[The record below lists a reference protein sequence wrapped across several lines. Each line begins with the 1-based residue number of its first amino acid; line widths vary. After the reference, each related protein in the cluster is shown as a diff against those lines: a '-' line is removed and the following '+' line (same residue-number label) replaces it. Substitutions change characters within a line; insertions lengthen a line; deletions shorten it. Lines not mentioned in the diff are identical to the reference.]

1 MEVQLSSEEKKKTK
15 MSKTH
20 LLYPGYL
27 GSIAH
32 YAVVA
37 QSDAIIFET
46 ASNFIKQSYLTR
58 CYIATASGKQALS
71 IPVLRPKEKGKQ
83 RLKDVRIDYRNNWQQ
98 THLRSIQTAY
108 RSSPFYEFYEDDLL
122 PLFNKNYTFLL
133 DFNLKAHEILMEC
146 LQLNTPSS
154 KTSVFELNPLQYSD
168 TRFLI
173 DAKKE
178 ISVDFDSYYQIFND
192 KNGFQKNLSI
202 LDLICMEGPNAI
214 SFLERIDLSKLK

>member
-1 MEVQLSSEEKKKTK
+1 MSEKQ
-15 MSKTH
+15 

-37 QSDAIIFET
+37 QSDAIVFEA

-58 CYIATASGKQALS
+58 CYIATANGKQALS
-71 IPVLRPKEKGKQ
+71 IPVLHGKGKQ
-83 RLKDVRIDYRNNWQQ
+83 LLKDVQIDYRNNWQQ

-122 PLFNKNYTFLL
+122 PLFQKQYKYLL
-133 DFNLKAHEILMEC
+133 DFNLSTHNIIMEC
-146 LQLNTPSS
+146 LQLNIPSS
-154 KTSVFELNPLQYSD
+154 TTTEFELNPILTMDS
-168 TRFLI
+168 RFLI

-178 ISVDFDSYYQIFND
+178 CPANFSSYYQIFDN
-192 KNGFQKNLSI
+192 KNGFLKNLSI

-214 SFLERIDLSKLK
+214 SFLEDIDLSTLK

>member
-1 MEVQLSSEEKKKTK
+1 MSEK
-15 MSKTH
+15 H

-37 QSDAIIFET
+37 QSDAIQFET

-58 CYIATASGKQALS
+58 CYIATANGKQALS
-71 IPVLRPKEKGKQ
+71 IPVLHSKEKKKQ
-83 RLKDVRIDYRNNWQQ
+83 LLKDVQIDYRNNWQQ

-122 PLFNKNYTFLL
+122 PLFQKNHKYLL
-133 DFNLKAHEILMEC
+133 DFNLTAHNIIMEC
-146 LQLNTPSS
+146 LQLDIPTS
-154 KTSVFELNPLQYSD
+154 KTTEFELNPTVYKDS
-168 TRFLI
+168 RFLI

-178 ISVDFDSYYQIFND
+178 CTANFTPYYQIFDD
-192 KNGFQKNLSI
+192 KNGFLKNLSI
-202 LDLICMEGPNAI
+202 LDLLSMEGPNAI
-214 SFLERIDLSKLK
+214 SFLEDIEIAALK

>member
-1 MEVQLSSEEKKKTK
+1 M
-15 MSKTH
+15 
-20 LLYPGYL
+20 YPGYL

-37 QSDAIIFET
+37 QSDAIVFET

-58 CYIATASGKQALS
+58 CYIATANGKQVLS

-83 RLKDVRIDYRNNWQQ
+83 LLKDVLIDYRNNWQQ

-108 RSSPFYEFYEDDLL
+108 RSSPFYEFYEDDII
-122 PLFNKNYTFLL
+122 PLFTKNYKFLL

-146 LQLNTPSS
+146 LQLSIPSS
-154 KTSVFELNPLQYSD
+154 KSTVFELNPLQYND
-168 TRFLI
+168 IRFLI

-178 ISVDFDSYYQIFND
+178 VSANFDPYFQLFDD
-192 KNGFQKNLSI
+192 KHGFQKNLSI

-214 SFLERIDLSKLK
+214 SFLENVDLSNLK

>member
-1 MEVQLSSEEKKKTK
+1 
-15 MSKTH
+15 MSKTS

-37 QSDAIIFET
+37 QSDAIVFET

-58 CYIATASGKQALS
+58 CYIATANGKQVLS

-83 RLKDVRIDYRNNWQQ
+83 LLKDVLIDYRNNWQQ

-108 RSSPFYEFYEDDLL
+108 RSSPFYEFYEDDII
-122 PLFNKNYTFLL
+122 PLFTKNYKFLL

-146 LQLNTPSS
+146 LQLSIPSS
-154 KTSVFELNPLQYSD
+154 KSTVFELNPLQYND
-168 TRFLI
+168 IRFLI

-178 ISVDFDSYYQIFND
+178 VSANFDPYFQLFDD
-192 KNGFQKNLSI
+192 KHGFQKNLSI

-214 SFLERIDLSKLK
+214 SFLENVDLSNLK